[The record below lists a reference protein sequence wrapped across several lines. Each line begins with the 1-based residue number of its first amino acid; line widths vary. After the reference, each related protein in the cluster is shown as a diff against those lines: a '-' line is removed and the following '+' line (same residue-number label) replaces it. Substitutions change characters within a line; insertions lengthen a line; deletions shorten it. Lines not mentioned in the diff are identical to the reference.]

1 METINP
7 TNGQENTPQ
16 SDVQTLP
23 NTFAPYPSVVKE
35 KPVFTKGEKILAL
48 TALAIAYGVVQFALF
63 NTTGFVTTGL
73 CLLMIALTVGY
84 LKKTDQT
91 FKISHKIWTAVMIA
105 FSTVFSLTSNDF
117 IKILDM
123 IFLLPAGAYLVY
135 CVCAEKALFGRF
147 AVFEFLKCTVEN
159 PISHSGKEFS
169 AVGNSM
175 NVKKSGANIKAA
187 IGGLI
192 IAIPLTIVV
201 AGLLM
206 SADAGVEAMLIKLSN
221 AFKYVNMTIVIGR
234 IIVSIPIAGY
244 LFGLLY
250 SHTHAEKARTLNEE
264 KCTSFISRLRFVS
277 NTAVYTAVTP
287 ICLLYVLFFISQANY
302 FLSAFMN
309 RLPEDYSYAEYARR
323 GFFELF
329 AIELINAAVILAI
342 NFFSKKSGEEKPR
355 ALRFYTVMI
364 SVFTI
369 LITATAISKM
379 VLYIQNYGLTQLR
392 VYTTWFMVLTALMF
406 VYVIIR
412 QFKANFGFMRTAA
425 VTFTLMFGL
434 LCFSRPDAIIAR
446 YNMEYCS
453 EQLTFRDIIEMSEL
467 SSDASAVITE
477 EQYKD
482 LIHNKYM
489 DDKEISEYY
498 YNKGITG
505 DEYICNHVRKMLDK
519 SEFNYFNI
527 SAIKL
532 KNQVR
537 K

>member
-7 TNGQENTPQ
+7 TNGQENISQ

-23 NTFAPYPSVVKE
+23 TTFGPYPSVVKE
-35 KPVFTKGEKILAL
+35 KPVFTKGEKILAF
-48 TALAIAYGVVQFALF
+48 TAFAIAYGIVQFAIC
-63 NTTGFVTTGL
+63 NTTGFFTTGL

-84 LKKTDQT
+84 LKKTDHT

-105 FSTVFSLTSNDF
+105 FSTVFSLTANDF

-135 CVCAEKALFGRF
+135 CVCAEKKLFGRF
-147 AVFEFLKCTVEN
+147 AAFEFLKCSVGN

-169 AVGNSM
+169 AVGSSINAK
-175 NVKKSGANIKAA
+175 NSGANIKAA

-192 IAIPLTIVV
+192 LAIPLTIVV

-206 SADAGVEAMLIKLSN
+206 SADAGVEAMLTKLSE
-221 AFKYVNMTIVIGR
+221 AFNCDNIPLVIGR
-234 IIVSIPIAGY
+234 IILSIPIAGY

-250 SHTHAEKARTLNEE
+250 SHTHAEKARTLDEE

-309 RLPEDYSYAEYARR
+309 KLPDNYSYAEYARR

-329 AIELINAAVILAI
+329 AIELINAAVIFAI

-412 QFKANFGFMRTAA
+412 QFKANFAFIRSAA
-425 VTFTLMFGL
+425 VTFTLMFAL

-446 YNMEYCS
+446 YNMEYRS
-453 EQLTFRDIIEMSEL
+453 EQLSFQDITEMCDL
-467 SSDASAVITE
+467 SSDAAAVITE
-477 EQYKD
+477 EQYEE
-482 LIHNKYM
+482 LVQNKYM
-489 DDKEISEYY
+489 NDKYADEDMTGTEYVNQRIKRNLNNSTYNY
-498 YNKGITG
+498 Y
-505 DEYICNHVRKMLDK
+505 
-519 SEFNYFNI
+519 NI

-532 KNQVR
+532 NDQITK
-537 K
+537 